1 MSRWR
6 RHAPRWGRTPTLWR
20 SIRSSAALE
29 RRRSDGHRRCI
40 RSPATW
46 HDCSRSTAPPARRPD
61 AGLRSL
67 PRRSGEGG
75 LRIVEL
81 APILVGC
88 AWQELEEGVEAPVER
103 PAQLR
108 YGAVDRVQRHAGSS
122 TVAELKPCVFRPLE
136 GAFRHEA
143 KSVDQRVTG
152 HRPTIAAVARPS
164 PTALPGTLA
173 DWR

>member
-6 RHAPRWGRTPTLWR
+6 RRAPRWGRTPTRWR
-20 SIRSSAALE
+20 SIRSSAVRG
-29 RRRSDGHRRCI
+29 RRRSDGRRRSI

-46 HDCSRSTAPPARRPD
+46 RGCSRNTAPPAKRPD
-61 AGLRSL
+61 ARF
-67 PRRSGEGG
+67 PGG